1 MDYIKSKNKNKSAL
15 GKAHNVASSRLS
27 EKDNVCCAVGTLTNY
42 KKVVDIDEID
52 LTPYLKERH
61 KIVHYGL
68 SSADLKEVT
77 QKLKRQKQFLEFSYL
92 YDRINQN
99 AIPLSDLLIS
109 ANHSPDRYYAEVQNR
124 VNTLTTIA
132 KQRELK
138 PLFMTLTLP
147 SEFHKYKTLQRNGI
161 KDKLVPNPKYNS
173 IPAKEAVKILT
184 KMFAKLR
191 HDRSLK
197 ELSKEQRIYFRVN
210 EPHKDGTPHTHI
222 LMFVPADR
230 VERVK
235 KAFRRLFDECAND
248 IQDNIENAT
257 SYVMKYINK
266 TLPLSKQKNLSEKD
280 KYLNAWYSKNRVIRF
295 NSSKTL
301 APLNLYRL
309 LHQKYSLFALTRLIS
324 ENHFKIYVT
333 LDTNKVMEVINEWG
347 DVVYARGSNFN
358 VVTAGSHPR
367 GNYSQ
372 NNSQTS
378 ESAIGM
384 AICK

>member
-1 MDYIKSKNKNKSAL
+1 MYYTQNIQRDNSA
-15 GKAHNVASSRLS
+15 KAYKAVGEAPPTVESIDSS
-27 EKDNVCCAVGTLTNY
+27 NAVGTLTNY
-42 KKVVDIDEID
+42 KRVVDIDEID
-52 LTPYLKERH
+52 LTSYLKERH
-61 KIVHYGL
+61 KIIHYGL
-68 SSADLKEVT
+68 SLADLEDVEH
-77 QKLKRQKQFLEFSYL
+77 KLKSQKDFLKFSFL

-124 VNTLTTIA
+124 VNTLIDIA

-161 KDKLVPNPKYNS
+161 KDKLVPNPKYNGT
-173 IPAKEAVKILT
+173 PVKEAVKILT

-222 LMFVPADR
+222 LMFVPVDR

-235 KAFRRLFDECAND
+235 KAFKRLFDSRAND

-266 TLPLSKQKNLSEKD
+266 TLPLSKQKNLSQKD

-301 APLNLYRL
+301 APLGIYRL
-309 LHQKYSLFALTRLIS
+309 LHQKYSLFALTKLIN
-324 ENHFKIYVT
+324 EDHFKIY
-333 LDTNKVMEVINEWG
+333 LSIDSNKVMEIINEWG
-347 DVVYARGSNFN
+347 ELIYARGSNFD
-358 VVTAGSHPR
+358 VVTAGSHIR
-367 GNYSQ
+367 GDYSQ

-384 AICK
+384 PA